1 MSTFGSKYDI
11 EYSACNTY
19 TYTIIFS
26 FIGLLCLAFIVVT
39 SSVQQ
44 QAENAY
50 SSREFN
56 QCVTAQYV
64 KKDSKTF
71 WGYDIG
77 VYNVASNGK
86 GKEMVGELCASV
98 VTDGQL
104 QVAPCFLPKRF
115 AGPYWIVDY
124 QEGDDDNEGY
134 ALISGGQPKN
144 VVTEGEDVNTCGV
157 DGDSPCCKGG
167 DGVNNS
173 GLWIFTR
180 QKNPPQSFVDKV
192 RTIAK
197 QKGFATSILFDVT
210 HPEDC
215 DIPDIVGSQSGNASG
230 GNRRVLLRGMK

>member
-1 MSTFGSKYDI
+1 MV
-11 EYSACNTY
+11 
-19 TYTIIFS
+19 
-26 FIGLLCLAFIVVT
+26 CLAFIVFT
-39 SSVQQ
+39 SLVQQ

-77 VYNVASNGK
+77 VYNVASNGS
-86 GKEMVGELCASV
+86 GEEMVGELCAAV

-104 QVAPCFLPKRF
+104 QVAPCFLPKRS

-124 QEGDDDNEGY
+124 QEGDDDENEGY

-144 VVTEGEDVNTCGV
+144 VVTKGTDVNTCGV

-180 QKNPPQSFVDKV
+180 QKNPPQSLVNEV
-192 RTIAK
+192 RNIAK

-210 HPEDC
+210 HPDDC
-215 DIPDIVGSQSGNASG
+215 DVPDIVGGQSGKGSN
-230 GNRRVLLRGMK
+230 GNGDGKRRGLLLRGMK